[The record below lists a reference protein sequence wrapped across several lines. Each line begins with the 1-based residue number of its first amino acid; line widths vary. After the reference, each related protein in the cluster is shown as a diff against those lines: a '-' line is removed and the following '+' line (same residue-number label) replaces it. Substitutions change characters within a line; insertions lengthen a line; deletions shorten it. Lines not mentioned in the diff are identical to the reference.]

1 MQFTDQL
8 NRTIR
13 LENFPPK
20 RIVSLVPSQTEL
32 LFDLGLENEV
42 VGITKFCI
50 HPTEWFKTKQ
60 RVGGTKTAKLDM
72 IDALNPDV
80 IIANKEENEQQQI
93 EALCEK
99 YPVYISNIF
108 NLNDALNMIQDVGK
122 ITNTSQK
129 ANAIANKISL
139 DFSQLNPLR
148 QTKRCAYLI
157 WKNPYMACGTN
168 TFVNDMLQRVGC
180 INVLEGRYPECTI
193 EELKEKNPEV
203 VLLSSEP
210 YPFKEE
216 HILELQHHLPNSTI
230 LLVDGELFSW
240 YGSRLLHAPKYF
252 EELKKLV
259 Q

>member
-8 NRTIR
+8 HRPIR

-32 LFDLGLENEV
+32 LYDLGLENEV

-50 HPTEWFKTKQ
+50 HPNSWFKTKQ
-60 RVGGTKTAKLDM
+60 RVGGTKTIKLDV
-72 IDALNPDV
+72 IDALKPDL
-80 IIANKEENEQQQI
+80 IIANKEENEQLQI
-93 EALCEK
+93 EALCKK

-108 NLNDALNMIQDVGK
+108 NLNDALNMINNVGE
-122 ITNTSQK
+122 ITGTFQK
-129 ANAIANKISL
+129 ANAIIDKISSE
-139 DFSQLNPLR
+139 FSQLNTL
-148 QTKRCAYLI
+148 QQAKTCGYLI

-168 TFVNDMLQRVGC
+168 TFVNDMLQRVGLKN
-180 INVLEGRYPECTI
+180 IFEGRYPECTI

-210 YPFKEE
+210 YPFKNE
-216 HILELQHHLPNSTI
+216 HILELQQHLPNSKI

-240 YGSRLLHAPKYF
+240 YGSRLLYAPNYF
-252 EELKKLV
+252 SRLKNLLE
-259 Q
+259 

>member
-8 NRTIR
+8 HRTIR

-32 LFDLGLENEV
+32 LFNLGLENEV

-60 RVGGTKTAKLDM
+60 RVGGTKTVKSDV
-72 IDALNPDV
+72 IDALKPDL

-93 EALCEK
+93 ESLCEK

-108 NLNDALNMIQDVGK
+108 NLNDALNMIQDIGE
-122 ITNTSQK
+122 ITNTSKK
-129 ANAIANKISL
+129 ANAIADKISL
-139 DFSQLNPLR
+139 DFSQLNSLQ
-148 QTKRCAYLI
+148 QTKTCAYLI

-180 INVLEGRYPECTI
+180 INVFEGRYPECTI

-210 YPFKEE
+210 YPFKDE
-216 HILELQHHLPNSTI
+216 HVVELQRHLPNSSI

-240 YGSRLLHAPKYF
+240 YGSRLLHAPEHF
-252 EELKKLV
+252 QELKKLV